1 MFQNCTQAETQSKQE
16 PGETQ
21 SEPGVSLVPLTLS
34 LKEAEEEL
42 GETLLQREAGETRA
56 GETREAMKTLEAMKT
71 RREAMDS
78 KALKVAKT
86 AEQNFGKISHDTE
99 WRCQLFFKLSG
110 GIFQC

>member
-1 MFQNCTQAETQSKQE
+1 MFQYCNQAETQSKQE

-42 GETLLQREAGETRA
+42 GETQLLREAGETREA
-56 GETREAMKTLEAMKT
+56 GKTLEAMKT

-78 KALKVAKT
+78 RALNVAKT
-86 AEQNFGKISHDTE
+86 AEQNFGKISHDTD
-99 WRCQLFFKLSG
+99 WRSNSTV
-110 GIFQC
+110 